1 LLDTNLTDQSILCKY
16 FNNIFVFLSDFN
28 YSCIKIKFFEFM
40 SHRKAQNLEI
50 DNLDIQILS
59 ILMKNATTPYTEI
72 AKELIVSGG
81 TIHVRMKK
89 LEEMGVI
96 KGASLEV
103 DPQKLGYDI
112 TAFLGIF
119 LEKGSQYNDAVKQLK
134 TVKEIVE
141 LHYTTGSYSIFAK
154 IVCHDTTH
162 LREVLNEQI
171 QGVKG
176 IQRTETFISLEE
188 SIRRQITLE

>member
-1 LLDTNLTDQSILCKY
+1 MPQ
-16 FNNIFVFLSDFN
+16 
-28 YSCIKIKFFEFM
+28 
-40 SHRKAQNLEI
+40 RKALNSEI

-89 LEEMGVI
+89 LEELGVI

-154 IVCHDTTH
+154 IICHDTTH

-188 SIRRQITLE
+188 SIKRQITLE

>member
-1 LLDTNLTDQSILCKY
+1 MREK
-16 FNNIFVFLSDFN
+16 
-28 YSCIKIKFFEFM
+28 
-40 SHRKAQNLEI
+40 SHYNK
-50 DNLDIQILS
+50 
-59 ILMKNATTPYTEI
+59 I

>member
-1 LLDTNLTDQSILCKY
+1 
-16 FNNIFVFLSDFN
+16 
-28 YSCIKIKFFEFM
+28 M

-50 DNLDIQILS
+50 DKLDIEILS

-112 TAFLGIF
+112 TAFLGIY
-119 LEKGSQYNDAVKQLK
+119 LEKGSQYQEAVTQLK
-134 TVKEIVE
+134 KINEIVE
-141 LHYTTGSYSIFAK
+141 LHYTTGSWSIFAK
-154 IVCHDTTH
+154 IVCHDTNH
-162 LREVLNEQI
+162 LREVLNENI
-171 QGVKG
+171 QSVKG

-188 SIRRQITLE
+188 SIKRQITLE

>member
-1 LLDTNLTDQSILCKY
+1 MPQ
-16 FNNIFVFLSDFN
+16 
-28 YSCIKIKFFEFM
+28 
-40 SHRKAQNLEI
+40 RKALNSEI
-50 DNLDIQILS
+50 DNLDVQILS

-89 LEEMGVI
+89 LEELGVI

-119 LEKGSQYNDAVKQLK
+119 LEKGSQYNEAVKQLQ

-141 LHYTTGSYSIFAK
+141 LHYTTRSWSIFAK
-154 IVCHDTTH
+154 IVCHDTNH
-162 LREVLNEQI
+162 LREILNEQI
-171 QGVKG
+171 QSVKG

-188 SIRRQITLE
+188 SIKRQITLEQ

>member
-1 LLDTNLTDQSILCKY
+1 MPQ
-16 FNNIFVFLSDFN
+16 
-28 YSCIKIKFFEFM
+28 
-40 SHRKAQNLEI
+40 RKALNSEI

-89 LEEMGVI
+89 LEELGVI

-119 LEKGSQYNDAVKQLK
+119 LEKG
-134 TVKEIVE
+134 VE

-154 IVCHDTTH
+154 IICHDTMH

-188 SIRRQITLE
+188 TIKRQITLE